1 MDFANAQGG
10 VLGIGRNDCGEVATQ
25 DTTQISQKN
34 TRDRILDYLRAEPEL
49 TRREL
54 AVRVG
59 VTPDGVKYHLRRLK
73 AAGVLRRVGSDRAGH
88 REVGG

>member
-73 AAGVLRRVGSDRAGH
+73 AAGVLRRVGSDRSGYW
-88 REVGG
+88 EVGE